1 MRTLLLVP
9 DCHVPYEDKRA
20 FALLLEAGRRLKP
33 DVVVLLGDFA
43 DFYAVSSHSKNPE
56 RSRDLAYEVD
66 LVHERLRDIRD
77 LGARRNVF
85 IEGNHE
91 DRLSRYLM
99 DKAPELFGTVKLEEV
114 LGLKALGFEFV
125 PYRQALHLGKLHL
138 THDVG
143 NAGPQAHTKAGALY
157 AGNVVIGHTHRLAY
171 AVQGD
176 AQGDAHVAAMFGW
189 LGDREQVD
197 YLHAV
202 QAAQW
207 AHGFGIG
214 YLEPESGVVHVVPV
228 PIVRG
233 RCVVEGELVEL
244 PRRAR

>member
-1 MRTLLLVP
+1 MP
-9 DCHVPYEDKRA
+9 DCHVPYEDKAA
-20 FALLLEAGRRLKP
+20 FALMLEAGRRLKP
-33 DVVVLLGDFA
+33 DTVVLLGDFA
-43 DFYAVSSHSKNPE
+43 DFYSVSSHSKNPE
-56 RSRDLAYEVD
+56 RASDLAFEVD
-66 LVHERLRDIRD
+66 KVKERLRELKK
-77 LGARRNVF
+77 LGARRHIY

-91 DRLSRYLM
+91 DRLSRYLC
-99 DKAPELFGTVKLEEV
+99 DRAPELFGSVKLAEV
-114 LGLKALGFEFV
+114 LGLQELGFEFV
-125 PYRQALHLGKLHL
+125 PYRKAVRVGKLHL

-143 NAGPQAHTKAGALY
+143 NAGPQAHAKASNLY
-157 AGNVVIGHTHRLAY
+157 GGNVVIGHTHRLAY

-189 LGDREQVD
+189 LGDRAQVD

-207 AHGFGIG
+207 AHGFGVG

-233 RCVVEGELVEL
+233 RCVVEGQLVEL
-244 PRRAR
+244 PRRRG

>member
-1 MRTLLLVP
+1 MQTLLIVP
-9 DCHVPYEDKRA
+9 DCHVPYEDRRA
-20 FALLLEAGRRLKP
+20 FELMLEAGRRLKP
-33 DVVVLLGDFA
+33 HTVVLLGDFA
-43 DFYAVSSHSKNPE
+43 DFYSVSSHSKNPE
-56 RSRDLAYEVD
+56 RARDLAFEVEK
-66 LVHERLRDIRD
+66 VHERLRDVRA
-77 LGARRNVF
+77 LGARRLVY
-85 IEGNHE
+85 IAGNHE

-114 LGLKALGFEFV
+114 LGLKALGFEYV
-125 PYRQALHLGKLHL
+125 PYRRAARVGKLNL

-143 NAGPQAHTKAGALY
+143 NSGATAHTRASALFG
-157 AGNVVIGHTHRLAY
+157 GNVVIGHTHRLAY

-176 AQGDAHVAAMFGW
+176 AQGDAHVAAMLGW

-207 AHGFGIG
+207 AHGFGVG
-214 YLEPESGVVHVVPV
+214 YLEPDTGVVHVVPV

-233 RCVVEGELVEL
+233 RCVVEGQLVEL
-244 PRRAR
+244 PRRRG

>member
-1 MRTLLLVP
+1 LQTLLIVP
-9 DCHVPYEDKRA
+9 DCHVPYEDRRA
-20 FALLLEAGRRLKP
+20 FELMLEAGRRLKP
-33 DVVVLLGDFA
+33 HTVVLLGDFA
-43 DFYAVSSHSKNPE
+43 DFYSVSSHSKNPE
-56 RSRDLAYEVD
+56 RARDLAFEVEK
-66 LVHERLRDIRD
+66 VHERLRDVRA
-77 LGARRNVF
+77 LGARRLVY
-85 IEGNHE
+85 IAGNHE

-114 LGLKALGFEFV
+114 LGLKALGFEYV
-125 PYRQALHLGKLHL
+125 PYRRAARVGKLNL

-143 NAGPQAHTKAGALY
+143 NSGATAHTRASALFG
-157 AGNVVIGHTHRLAY
+157 GNVVIGHTHRLAY

-189 LGDREQVD
+189 LGDRAQVD

-207 AHGFGIG
+207 AHGFGVG
-214 YLEPESGVVHVVPV
+214 YLEPDTGVVHVVPV

-233 RCVVEGELVEL
+233 RCVVEGQLVEL
-244 PRRAR
+244 PRRRG